1 MSQITLINLAG
12 DTENSIPALTLTPI
26 SAQSGSQPAEWR
38 NLSATSYE
46 QGENLSCLV
55 RQSSAQNQ
63 RVTIRFRKPIV
74 REVNGV
80 MTTVSTVTCELTATL
95 PRNTSSADRNA
106 AKAYITQVLNEAFAS
121 DALVNLA
128 PVY

>member
-1 MSQITLINLAG
+1 MSQIALINLAG
-12 DTENSIPALTLTPI
+12 DPGNGIPALTLTPI
-26 SAQSGSQPAEWR
+26 TAQTGSQPAEWR
-38 NLSATSYE
+38 NLSASTYE
-46 QGENLSCLV
+46 QGETLSCLV

-95 PRNTSSADRNA
+95 PRNTKSVDRSAARTF
-106 AKAYITQVLNEAFAS
+106 ITQVINQAFAN
-121 DALVNLA
+121 DAIVNLA

>member
-12 DTENSIPALTLTPI
+12 DTGNGIPALALTPI

-74 REVNGV
+74 REANGV

-95 PRNTSSADRNA
+95 PRNTSFADRDA
-106 AKAYITQVLNEAFAS
+106 AKTYITQVLNQAFAS
-121 DALVNLA
+121 DALTNLA

>member
-12 DTENSIPALTLTPI
+12 DTGIGIPALTLTPI

-55 RQSSAQNQ
+55 RQASAQNQ

-106 AKAYITQVLNEAFAS
+106 AKAYITQVLNETFAS

>member
-12 DTENSIPALTLTPI
+12 DTGIGIPALTLTPI

-106 AKAYITQVLNEAFAS
+106 AKAYITQVLNETFAS

>member
-1 MSQITLINLAG
+1 MSQIQTINLAG
-12 DTENSIPALTLTPI
+12 DTENGIIAKTLTLI

-38 NLSATSYE
+38 NLSAATYE
-46 QGENLSCLV
+46 QGDALTCLV
-55 RQSSAQNQ
+55 RQSSASNQ
-63 RVTIRFRKPIV
+63 RVTIRYRKPIV

-80 MTTVSTVTCELTATL
+80 MTTVSTVTFELTATL
-95 PRNTSSADRNA
+95 PRNTSTADRFA
-106 AKAYITQVLNEAFAS
+106 AQTYMTQALANAFAS

>member
-1 MSQITLINLAG
+1 MSQITIINLAG
-12 DTENSIPALTLTPI
+12 DTDNSIPALTLTPI

-95 PRNTSSADRNA
+95 PRNTSSADRSA
-106 AKAYITQVLNEAFAS
+106 AKIYITQVLNEAFAS

>member
-1 MSQITLINLAG
+1 MSQISLINLAG
-12 DTENSIPALTLTPI
+12 DTGNGIPALTLTPI
-26 SAQSGSQPAEWR
+26 TAQTGSQPAEWR
-38 NLSATSYE
+38 NLSASTYE
-46 QGENLSCLV
+46 QGETLSCLV

>member
-1 MSQITLINLAG
+1 MSQITLINLDG
-12 DTENSIPALTLTPI
+12 DTGNGIPALTLTPI

-55 RQSSAQNQ
+55 RQSSALNQ

-106 AKAYITQVLNEAFAS
+106 VRTYVTQALNQAFAS

>member
-1 MSQITLINLAG
+1 MSQISLINLAG
-12 DTENSIPALTLTPI
+12 NPGNGIPVLALTPI

-46 QGENLSCLV
+46 QGETLSCLV

-74 REVNGV
+74 RGVNGV

-95 PRNTSSADRNA
+95 PRNTSSADRA
-106 AKAYITQVLNEAFAS
+106 AARAYIIQALSEAFAS

>member
-1 MSQITLINLAG
+1 MSQISLINLEG
-12 DTENSIPALTLTPI
+12 DTGNGIPALTLTPI

-46 QGENLSCLV
+46 QGANLSCLV

-95 PRNTSSADRNA
+95 PRNTNSVDRNA
-106 AKAYITQVLNEAFAS
+106 ARAYITQVLNQAFAS

>member
-12 DTENSIPALTLTPI
+12 DTSNGIPALTLTPI

-95 PRNTSSADRNA
+95 PRNTSSANRNA
-106 AKAYITQVLNEAFAS
+106 ARAYITQVLNEAFAS

>member
-12 DTENSIPALTLTPI
+12 DTGNGIPALALTPI

-38 NLSATSYE
+38 NLSATSYD
-46 QGENLSCLV
+46 QGESLSCLV
-55 RQSSAQNQ
+55 KQSSVQNQ

-74 REVNGV
+74 RSINGV

-106 AKAYITQVLNEAFAS
+106 AQKYITQVLNQAFAS